1 MRPLRTGGSLSLSD
15 NEFDSDDE
23 LDMPMP
29 LRMRPSGAISAST
42 PSTPEISTSDS
53 LSAPKKD

>member
-29 LRMRPSGAISAST
+29 LRMRPSGAISA